1 MYFSDTAGFFHPRT
15 IKSIKTFKKYCVFAL
30 QESGEEEN
38 ASFFQDSLLY
48 VKTETILLEE
58 GEFFY
63 DQIIGLS
70 VITTDGLL
78 VGKVEDILDTGSN
91 DVYIVKHEGK
101 EYLIPAIKKVVKKI
115 DIANKQIII
124 QVMEG
129 LLD

>member
-1 MYFSDTAGFFHPRT
+1 M
-15 IKSIKTFKKYCVFAL
+15 